1 MSEEQ
6 HSQTPPQP
14 LVQWVNRDQMCF
26 RTIDVERL
34 VDGEHPARLLWQAVG
49 ELDLSRYYQGIES
62 TAERG
67 GRPAHDPQLL
77 ISLWIYA
84 YSRGIGSAREIER
97 RCHYDPAF
105 WWLTGMGEVNHHTLS
120 DFRVQCQEELDELFT
135 QVLGAASAEGF
146 ITLEQVTLDGTK
158 IQANASGKSFH
169 REATLR
175 GHLEKAQAL
184 VEKLGK
190 EEEQENSRGAAESKA
205 KEKVE
210 RLKQALK
217 EIKQVQASKKGEEAK
232 CEARVSSSDPEAR
245 MMKQNQGG
253 FAPGYNVQI
262 STDSSSG
269 LIVDVETTQA
279 GNDFQQ
285 LIPAVERME
294 ERLGEVPQQMLVD
307 TGYVSRENVEAMAEK
322 GIDLLG
328 SLADDAAKARRGE
341 QRYDVSH
348 FSYAAEQDHYVCPAG
363 KILSYA
369 GRQKKDGMWQYK
381 YKARN
386 QDCGECPLK
395 RHCCP
400 ENQKHGR
407 SVTRSEESAAMK
419 AFRVKMA
426 TEAAQQQYRK
436 RAEVAEFRNLWI
448 KTKLGLRQFHVR
460 GLVKTGIETLWVC
473 LTHNLQHIIRLR
485 RQKTACMTAT

>member
-1 MSEEQ
+1 
-6 HSQTPPQP
+6 
-14 LVQWVNRDQMCF
+14 
-26 RTIDVERL
+26 
-34 VDGEHPARLLWQAVG
+34 
-49 ELDLSRYYQGIES
+49 
-62 TAERG
+62 
-67 GRPAHDPQLL
+67 
-77 ISLWIYA
+77 
-84 YSRGIGSAREIER
+84 
-97 RCHYDPAF
+97 
-105 WWLTGMGEVNHHTLS
+105 
-120 DFRVQCQEELDELFT
+120 
-135 QVLGAASAEGF
+135 
-146 ITLEQVTLDGTK
+146 
-158 IQANASGKSFH
+158 
-169 REATLR
+169 
-175 GHLEKAQAL
+175 
-184 VEKLGK
+184 
-190 EEEQENSRGAAESKA
+190 
-205 KEKVE
+205 
-210 RLKQALK
+210 
-217 EIKQVQASKKGEEAK
+217 
-232 CEARVSSSDPEAR
+232 

-285 LIPAVERME
+285 LVPAVERME

-341 QRYDVSH
+341 GRYDVSH

-473 LTHNLQHIIRLR
+473 LTHNLQHLIRLR
-485 RQKTACMTAT
+485 RQKTAWMTPT